1 MRIKEGRENQSINEN
16 ENDISTNFGENR
28 VAFILLLVIRE
39 NKKRDFKLIWIKID
53 IIILRDIWYSQSKGI
68 LINDNQWVI
77 NFKWKLNNKIL
88 DITKN

>member
-53 IIILRDIWYSQSKGI
+53 IIRLRDIWYNQSRYT
-68 LINDNQWVI
+68 LISNKTH
-77 NFKWKLNNKIL
+77 NFIV
-88 DITKN
+88 